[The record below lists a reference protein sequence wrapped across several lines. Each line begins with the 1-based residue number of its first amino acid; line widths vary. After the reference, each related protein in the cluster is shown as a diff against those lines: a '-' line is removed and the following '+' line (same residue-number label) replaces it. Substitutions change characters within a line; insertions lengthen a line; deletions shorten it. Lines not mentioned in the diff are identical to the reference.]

1 MQNYTSNS
9 NIAVFGHESAHPS
22 AVADVFNASTSVSDI
37 STLDCAIFA
46 INPNTGIDQVTI
58 DAWHSLDEFL
68 IPRLVVVTHLE
79 EDAGDFDDA
88 VLIANRVF
96 DQMVTPYL
104 VLHDDNGLPCALIS
118 LIDMTVTDYS
128 KSPAVQQ
135 PCEPEHETLVQ
146 EFRDEYLELKT
157 SMGDGAFA
165 AGVLFPAIPLWIEC
179 TIGIDIVNSYL
190 NQLQK

>member
-79 EDAGDFDDA
+79 EDAGDFGDA

-104 VLHDDNGLPCALIS
+104 VLHDDHGLPCALIS
-118 LIDMTVTDYS
+118 LMDMTVTDYS
-128 KSPAVQQ
+128 KTPAVQQ
-135 PCEPEHETLVQ
+135 PCEPEHQTLVQ
-146 EFRDEYLELKT
+146 EFREEYLELKT

-165 AGVLFPAIPLWIEC
+165 AGVLFPAIPLWIERA
-179 TIGIDIVNSYL
+179 IGIDIVNSYL